1 MKKDSNIL
9 DRWTTEE
16 SASLYGINN
25 WGAGF
30 FRINEQGEVAVTPTG
45 EPNGPV
51 VSLMDIVDGIKE
63 RGMEMPV
70 LVRFGDILNAR
81 IRTLNESFN
90 TAIRDLGYK
99 GVYRGVFP
107 IKVNQQQQVIEEIAA
122 FGSQWNHGL
131 EAGSKAELIA
141 AIPHLRNRESL
152 LICNGYKD
160 GEFIELGLY
169 ARKMGL
175 QCVFVI
181 ETMTELP
188 LIISRARA
196 LDVKP
201 IIGIRVKLSSKAGGH
216 WKDSGGDRSV
226 FGLNTAQIVDAVDH
240 LRRENMLDCLR
251 LLHYHLG
258 SQVPDIRDVRTSVL
272 EAVRVYAGLVQEGAP
287 MGMLDLGGGLAVDYD
302 GSHTNFASSA
312 NYTLGEYARD
322 VVESV
327 MSVLDASD
335 IPHPTLVTESGR
347 ATVAYYSVLL
357 FNILDVS
364 RFQTRQPPETLPEEA
379 PSQLRYL
386 LDSYKSLTPKNLQ
399 ECYHDAL
406 YYRDEIRALFKHGVI
421 NLRDR
426 ALGEQIFWSIMV
438 KISTQIKKLKYVPD
452 EFEGLDANLADIYYG
467 NFSVFQSLPDS
478 WAIDQLFP
486 VMPIHRLKEEPTR
499 YGVISD
505 ITCDCDGKIDRFI
518 DLHDVKSVLPMH
530 EWDPEQE
537 YYFGVFLVGAYQET
551 LGDLHNLLGDTNI
564 VSIRINGGGQWEY
577 EREIEGDSVSDVLTY
592 TEYDPKILLAQMR
605 DVAEQAVREN
615 RISPQERRAIL
626 DAYELGMRGYTYFER
641 NV

>member
-1 MKKDSNIL
+1 MKKENTTL
-9 DRWTTEE
+9 ERWTVED

-25 WGAGF
+25 WGGGF
-30 FRINEQGEVAVTPTG
+30 FRINDKGEVTVSPTG
-45 EPNGPV
+45 DASGATI
-51 VSLMDIVDGIKE
+51 SLMDIISGLSE
-63 RGMEMPV
+63 RGMDMPV
-70 LVRFGDILNAR
+70 LIRFGDILNAR
-81 IRTLNESFN
+81 IKLLNDSFN
-90 TAIRDLGYK
+90 TAIREVGYQ

-122 FGSQWNHGL
+122 FGSKYNHGL

-141 AIPHLRNRESL
+141 AIPHMRNPESL

-160 GEFIELGLY
+160 NEFIELGLY
-169 ARKMGL
+169 ARKMGIKI
-175 QCVFVI
+175 VFVI
-181 ETMTELP
+181 ETLTELP
-188 LIISRARA
+188 IIVRQSRL

-201 IIGIRVKLSSKAGGH
+201 IIGVRVKLSSKAGGH

-226 FGLNTAQIVDAVDH
+226 FGLNTTQIVDVVDE
-240 LRRENMLDCLR
+240 LRREGMLDCLR

-272 EAVRVYAGLVQEGAP
+272 EATRIYAGLVQEGAP

-322 VVESV
+322 IVEGV
-327 MSVLDASD
+327 MTVMNELGIA
-335 IPHPTLVTESGR
+335 HPTLVTESGR

-364 RFQTRQPPETLPEEA
+364 RFHGGQPPETLPDDA
-379 PSQLRYL
+379 DVRVKNL
-386 LDSYKSLTPKNLQ
+386 LDVHKSLNGKNLQ

-406 YYRDEIRALFKHGVI
+406 FYRDEIRALFKHGVVS
-421 NLRDR
+421 LRER
-426 ALGEQIFWSIMV
+426 SQGEQIFWSIMV
-438 KISTQIKKLKYVPD
+438 NISRNIKKLKYVPD
-452 EFEGLDANLADIYYG
+452 DFEELDSSLADIYYG

-486 VMPIHRLKEEPTR
+486 LIPIHRLTEEPTR
-499 YGVISD
+499 NAIFSD

-518 DLHDVKSVLPMH
+518 DLHDVRSVLPLH
-530 EWDPEQE
+530 EWNPEQE
-537 YYFGVFLVGAYQET
+537 YYLGVFLVGAYQET

-564 VSIRINGGGQWEY
+564 VSIRVNDEGGWEY
-577 EREIEGDSVSDVLTY
+577 EREIEGDSVADVLSY
-592 TEYDPKILLAQMR
+592 VEYDPKILLAQMR
-605 DVAEQAVREN
+605 DMAEKAVRES
-615 RISPQERRAIL
+615 RITANERRKIL

-641 NV
+641 